1 MMFTLEG
8 NWFSVLRGLCLCF
21 CASNTVR
28 EADSQFWTCICLVI
42 LYVFQYMFLIT
53 ILPYLKHTFHCG
65 ISPHASLY
73 TYQMVPVPRCLDFCG
88 FIVSLEVG

>member
-53 ILPYLKHTFHCG
+53 ILPYLKHTFHWDQPTRKFVHLSDG
-65 ISPHASLY
+65 SSTTL
-73 TYQMVPVPRCLDFCG
+73 
-88 FIVSLEVG
+88 S